1 MAALSSSTA
10 LSSSSVNGLHQR
22 IAFSSPPPFLLPQ
35 RFLSAKLS
43 LQCRRNSHPNMVL
56 MEDGNFILYS
66 PCFQPCI
73 TIVHIMDAV
82 DKLVGWLAFEWYLLT
97 LL

>member
-1 MAALSSSTA
+1 MSSSTA

-22 IAFSSPPPFLLPQ
+22 IAFSSPPSFLLPQ

-66 PCFQPCI
+66 FASSLFFFFFFQLLVLYYYSSHNGCSGQISRIACI
-73 TIVHIMDAV
+73 
-82 DKLVGWLAFEWYLLT
+82 
-97 LL
+97 